1 MPGSPF
7 GAIKRGVPG
16 QARQGHRKTMN
27 YYSTNNKN
35 HNVTLKEA
43 VLKGLAPD
51 NGLYMPETIPVLP
64 KTFFD
69 SLPEKSFQQIAF
81 EVAQVLLQNDV
92 PENELRRIIEH
103 TITFDAPLIEV
114 EKNVFAL
121 ELFHGPTLAFK
132 DFGARFMSQ
141 LLGYFAKEEK
151 REIVILVATSGDT
164 GSAVANGFLGVP
176 GTKVV
181 VLYPSGK
188 VSDIQEKQ
196 FTTLGQNITTLEVD
210 GSFDDCQRLVKQ
222 AFLDDEL
229 NKNFFLTSANSINIA
244 RLIPQSFY
252 YFYAWSRLKNRNNVV
267 FSVPS
272 GNFGNLTAGL
282 IAKRMGL
289 PIKHFVASTNAND
302 IVPEY
307 LQTGIFTPKS
317 SRSTISNAMDVGN
330 PSNFA
335 RMMDL
340 YANDLSKIKSDITG
354 YTFSDE
360 ETKHAMQEVYT
371 TSNYTLDPHGAV
383 GYLGLK
389 KYLTDKKEATRV
401 FLETA
406 HPAKFLE
413 VVESVLSSKIEI
425 PKNLTAFTNRQKN
438 TIPISKGYE
447 SFIEK
452 LINTL

>member
-1 MPGSPF
+1 
-7 GAIKRGVPG
+7 
-16 QARQGHRKTMN
+16 MN
-27 YYSTNNKN
+27 YYSTNNKADR
-35 HNVTLKEA
+35 VSLKEA

-51 NGLYMPETIPVLP
+51 NGLYMPESIPVLP
-64 KTFFD
+64 NVFFND
-69 SLPEKSFQQIAF
+69 LHSKSFQEIAF
-81 EVAQVLLQNDV
+81 DVAHAFLKDDISSVDLK
-92 PENELRRIIEH
+92 RIIEH
-103 TITFDAPLIEV
+103 TVSFDAPLVEV
-114 EKNVFAL
+114 EENVFAL

-164 GSAVANGFLGVP
+164 GSAVANGFLNVP

-196 FTTLGQNITTLEVD
+196 FTTLGQNITALEVD
-210 GSFDDCQRLVKQ
+210 GTFDDCQRLVKQ
-222 AFLDDEL
+222 AFLDEEL
-229 NKNFFLTSANSINIA
+229 TKKFFLTSANSINIA

-252 YFYAWSRLKNRNNVV
+252 YFYAWSRLKNKSNVV

-289 PIKHFVASTNAND
+289 PIQHFVAATNAND
-302 IVPEY
+302 IVPAY
-307 LQTGIFTPKS
+307 LQTGIFTPMPS
-317 SRSTISNAMDVGN
+317 QATISNAMDVGN

-340 YANDLSKIKSDITG
+340 FDNNIERIRQDITG
-354 YTFSDE
+354 YAFTDD
-360 ETKHAMQEVYT
+360 ETKQVMREVYQQK
-371 TSNYTLDPHGAV
+371 NYILDPHGAV

-389 KYLTDKKEATRV
+389 KFIGLPKGQTSGQTFDATGV

-413 VVESVLSSKIEI
+413 VVEETL
-425 PKNLTAFTNRQKN
+425 N
-438 TIPISKGYE
+438 THIQLP
-447 SFIEK
+447 EK
-452 LINTL
+452 LEAFSKREKKSIRCSKAFSDFKTSLRGILSA

>member
-1 MPGSPF
+1 
-7 GAIKRGVPG
+7 
-16 QARQGHRKTMN
+16 MN

-35 HNVTLKEA
+35 HKVSLKEA
-43 VLKGLAPD
+43 VLQGLAPD
-51 NGLYMPETIPVLP
+51 NGLYMPEHIPQLP
-64 KTFFD
+64 QGFFD
-69 SLPEKSFQQIAF
+69 TLHTKSFQEIAF
-81 EVAQVLLQNDV
+81 EVANAFLKDDV
-92 PENELRRIIEH
+92 PIDELKRIIEH
-103 TITFDAPLIEV
+103 TISFDAPLIQL
-114 EKNVFAL
+114 EKNIFAL

-141 LLGYFAKEEK
+141 LLGHFAKEEK

-176 GTKVV
+176 GTKVI

-188 VSDIQEKQ
+188 VSEIQEKQ
-196 FTTLGQNITTLEVD
+196 FTTLGQNITALEVD
-210 GSFDDCQRLVKQ
+210 GSFDDCQRLVKE
-222 AFLDDEL
+222 AFLDAEL
-229 NKNFFLTSANSINIA
+229 RNKFFLTSANSINIA

-252 YFYAWSRLKNRNNVV
+252 YFYAWSRLKDKNNVV

-272 GNFGNLTAGL
+272 GNFGNLTAGM

-289 PIKHFVASTNAND
+289 PIKHFVASTNIND

-307 LQTGIFTPKS
+307 LRTSEFKPRP

-335 RMMDL
+335 RMLDL
-340 YANDLSKIKSDITG
+340 YQHDFEKLKADISG
-354 YTFSDE
+354 YDFSDSE
-360 ETKHAMQEVYT
+360 TQTVMRDVFSETKYI
-371 TSNYTLDPHGAV
+371 LDPHGAV

-389 KYLTDKKEATRV
+389 KYLAENKNVTGV

-413 VVESVLSSKIEI
+413 VVERTLKTQVQI
-425 PKNLTAFTNRQKN
+425 PKELEAFLKKKKIATKCYSDLDSIKKNLA
-438 TIPISKGYE
+438 
-447 SFIEK
+447 K
-452 LINTL
+452 LL